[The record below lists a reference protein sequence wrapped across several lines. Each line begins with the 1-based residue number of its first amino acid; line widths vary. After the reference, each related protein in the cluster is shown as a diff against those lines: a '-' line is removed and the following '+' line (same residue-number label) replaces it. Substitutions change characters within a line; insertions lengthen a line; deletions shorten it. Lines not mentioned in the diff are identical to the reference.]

1 MKEQE
6 LLRAVNKI
14 VEDKTHRYDTVLEE
28 IWKRF
33 EKIEQ
38 KIAEELNYP
47 NARRKYVLEEIRKLS
62 KIIGNFLDRE
72 KNGGTIDGQ
81 K

>member
-14 VEDKTHRYDTVLEE
+14 IEGKTHRYDSVLEV
-28 IWKRF
+28 IVKRF

-38 KIAEELNYP
+38 KIAEELDYP
-47 NARRKYVLEEIRKLS
+47 NAKRKYVVEEIRKLS
-62 KIIGNFLDRE
+62 EIISNFLDKE
-72 KNGGTIDGQ
+72 KNA
-81 K
+81 

>member
-6 LLRAVNKI
+6 LLRAVNQI
-14 VEDKTHRYDTVLEE
+14 IESKTHQYDIVLEV
-28 IWKRF
+28 IVKRF

-47 NARRKYVLEEIRKLS
+47 NARRKYVVEEICKLS
-62 KIIGNFLDRE
+62 KIINNFLDGE
-72 KNGGTIDGQ
+72 SE
-81 K
+81 